1 MSKMETPWQMGGLNQ
16 SFAEISYML
25 KGVTQESRHRMSKEL
40 AEELKHQMGD
50 GAYLFCVEKLSG
62 NTEQP
67 QLWRDVLTWLTEIDT
82 PAPAGSLTKG
92 ETE

>member
-1 MSKMETPWQMGGLNQ
+1 ML
-16 SFAEISYML
+16 FADITYRTE
-25 KGVTQESRHRMSKEL
+25 GVTEKSKHRMSKEL
-40 AEELKHQMGD
+40 AQELRDQLGD

-67 QLWRDVLTWLTEIDT
+67 QLWRDVLTWLTET
-82 PAPAGSLTKG
+82 ETETNKG

>member
-1 MSKMETPWQMGGLNQ
+1 VTNEDSFAML
-16 SFAEISYML
+16 FAEIAYEM

-40 AEELKHQMGD
+40 AEELRHQMGD
-50 GAYLFCVEKLSG
+50 NAYLFCVEKLSNG
-62 NTEQP
+62 TEQP
-67 QLWRDVLTWLTEIDT
+67 KLWRDVLTWLTEIDT